1 MRNLFSVGLFR
12 TVRSKLFYIL
22 LALTA
27 LVMAYVYYNTYRLQ
41 LGPDFSQL
49 DLYFFQFINAN
60 IVSAAVFCPLFLSS
74 EYGDGAL
81 RNKLMVGRTRP
92 QIYLANLAVNCLYG
106 TAACLAAVVTG
117 LCVGVPLLG
126 WFQNAGPEKILLYV
140 LLALATTWVCAALY
154 TFLSM
159 VVASRGVAITL
170 CILLAFGLILL
181 GQYLYLALSQEEVLT
196 ALFYTDTG
204 EMAVSEQ
211 PNPAYLTGFC
221 PAGVPVLLRA
231 DPRRAGLPDFGHER
245 PVPPADAGVFR
256 AGVRPGYRPGPGN
269 FPEKRRK
276 VRRRR
281 YGELTVR

>member
-1 MRNLFSVGLFR
+1 MRNLISVGLFR

-41 LGPDFSQL
+41 LGPGFSQL

-126 WFQNAGPEKILLYV
+126 WFQNAGPGKILLYV

-196 ALFYTDTG
+196 AFFYTDTG

-211 PNPAYLTGFC
+211 PNPAYLTGF
-221 PAGVPVLLRA
+221 ARQVYQ
-231 DPRRAGLPDFGHER
+231 F
-245 PVPPADAGVFR
+245 F
-256 AGVRPGYRPGPGN
+256 Y
-269 FPEKRRK
+269 
-276 VRRRR
+276 
-281 YGELTVR
+281 ELTPGGQAYQILGMSAQSPLRMLGYSGLVFVLVTGLGLAIFQKKDVK

>member
-12 TVRSKLFYIL
+12 MVRSKLFYIL

-27 LVMAYVYYNTYRLQ
+27 LVMAYVYYNTYRVQ

-81 RNKLMVGRTRP
+81 RNKLIVGRTRP
-92 QIYLANLAVNCLYG
+92 QIYLANLTVNCLYG

-126 WFQNAGPEKILLYV
+126 WFQNAGPGKIMLYV

-211 PNPAYLTGFC
+211 PNPAYLTGFTRQ
-221 PAGVPVLLRA
+221 VYQ
-231 DPRRAGLPDFGHER
+231 F
-245 PVPPADAGVFR
+245 F
-256 AGVRPGYRPGPGN
+256 Y
-269 FPEKRRK
+269 
-276 VRRRR
+276 
-281 YGELTVR
+281 ELTPGGQAYQILGMSAQSPLRMLGYSGLVFVLVTGLGLAIFQKKDVK

>member
-1 MRNLFSVGLFR
+1 MSNLISVGLFR

-22 LALTA
+22 LVLTA
-27 LVMAYVYYNTYRLQ
+27 LTMVYVYYNTYRLQ

-106 TAACLAAVVTG
+106 TAACLAAVVAG

-126 WFQNAGPEKILLYV
+126 WFQNAGPEKIMLYV

-181 GQYLYLALSQEEVLT
+181 GQYLYLALSQEEVVT
-196 ALFYTDTG
+196 TFFYTDTG

-211 PNPAYLTGFC
+211 LNPAYLTGF
-221 PAGVPVLLRA
+221 ARQVYQ
-231 DPRRAGLPDFGHER
+231 F
-245 PVPPADAGVFR
+245 F
-256 AGVRPGYRPGPGN
+256 Y
-269 FPEKRRK
+269 
-276 VRRRR
+276 
-281 YGELTVR
+281 ELTPGGQAYQILGMSAQSPLRMLGYSGLVFVLVTGLGLVIFQKKDVK

>member
-1 MRNLFSVGLFR
+1 MRNLISVGLFR
-12 TVRSKLFYIL
+12 MVRSKLFYIL

-27 LVMAYVYYNTYRLQ
+27 LVMAYVYYNTYRVQ

-81 RNKLMVGRTRP
+81 RNKLIVGRTRP
-92 QIYLANLAVNCLYG
+92 QIYLANLTVNCLYG

-126 WFQNAGPEKILLYV
+126 WFQNAGPGKIMLYV

-211 PNPAYLTGFC
+211 PNPAYLTGF
-221 PAGVPVLLRA
+221 ARQVYQ
-231 DPRRAGLPDFGHER
+231 F
-245 PVPPADAGVFR
+245 F
-256 AGVRPGYRPGPGN
+256 Y
-269 FPEKRRK
+269 
-276 VRRRR
+276 
-281 YGELTVR
+281 ELTPGGQAYQILGMSAQSPLRMLGYSGLVFVLVTGLGLAIFQKKDVK

>member
-1 MRNLFSVGLFR
+1 MSNLFSVGLFR

-27 LVMAYVYYNTYRLQ
+27 LVMAYVYYNTYRVQ

-81 RNKLMVGRTRP
+81 RNKLIVGRTRP

-126 WFQNAGPEKILLYV
+126 WFQNAGPGKIMLYV

-211 PNPAYLTGFC
+211 PNPAYLTGF
-221 PAGVPVLLRA
+221 ARQVYQ
-231 DPRRAGLPDFGHER
+231 F
-245 PVPPADAGVFR
+245 F
-256 AGVRPGYRPGPGN
+256 Y
-269 FPEKRRK
+269 
-276 VRRRR
+276 
-281 YGELTVR
+281 ELTPGGQAYQILGMSVQSPLRLLGYSGLVFVLVTGLGLAIFQKKDVK

>member
-1 MRNLFSVGLFR
+1 MSNLLSAGVYRLL
-12 TVRSKLFYIL
+12 RSKLFYIL
-22 LALTA
+22 LVLTA
-27 LVMAYVYYNTYRLQ
+27 LTMVYVYYNTYRLQ

-126 WFQNAGPEKILLYV
+126 WFQNAGPGKILLYV

-211 PNPAYLTGFC
+211 PNPAYLTGF
-221 PAGVPVLLRA
+221 ARQVYQ
-231 DPRRAGLPDFGHER
+231 F
-245 PVPPADAGVFR
+245 F
-256 AGVRPGYRPGPGN
+256 Y
-269 FPEKRRK
+269 
-276 VRRRR
+276 
-281 YGELTVR
+281 ELTPGGQAYQILGMSAQSPLRMLGYSGLVFVLVTGLGLAIFQKKDVK

>member
-27 LVMAYVYYNTYRLQ
+27 LVMAYVYYNTYRVQ

-81 RNKLMVGRTRP
+81 RNKLIVGRTRP
-92 QIYLANLAVNCLYG
+92 QIYLANLTVNCLYG

-126 WFQNAGPEKILLYV
+126 WFQNAGPGKIMLYV

-211 PNPAYLTGFC
+211 PNPAYLTGF
-221 PAGVPVLLRA
+221 ARQVYQ
-231 DPRRAGLPDFGHER
+231 F
-245 PVPPADAGVFR
+245 F
-256 AGVRPGYRPGPGN
+256 Y
-269 FPEKRRK
+269 
-276 VRRRR
+276 
-281 YGELTVR
+281 ELTPGGQAYQILGMSAQSPLRLLGYSGLVFVLVTGLGLAIFQKKDVK

>member
-1 MRNLFSVGLFR
+1 MSNLISVGLFR
-12 TVRSKLFYIL
+12 MVRSKLFYIL

-27 LVMAYVYYNTYRLQ
+27 LVMAYVYYNTYRVQ

-49 DLYFFQFINAN
+49 DLFFFQFINAN

-92 QIYLANLAVNCLYG
+92 QIYLANLTVNCLYG

-126 WFQNAGPEKILLYV
+126 WFQNAGPGKIMLYV

-211 PNPAYLTGFC
+211 PNPAYLTGF
-221 PAGVPVLLRA
+221 ARQVYQ
-231 DPRRAGLPDFGHER
+231 F
-245 PVPPADAGVFR
+245 F
-256 AGVRPGYRPGPGN
+256 Y
-269 FPEKRRK
+269 
-276 VRRRR
+276 
-281 YGELTVR
+281 ELTPGGQAYQILGMSAQSPLRLLGYSGLVFVLVTGLGLAIFQKKDVK

>member
-1 MRNLFSVGLFR
+1 MSNLISVGLFR

-22 LALTA
+22 LVLTA
-27 LVMAYVYYNTYRLQ
+27 LTMVYVYYNTYRLQ

-126 WFQNAGPEKILLYV
+126 WFQNAGPGKIMLYV

-196 ALFYTDTG
+196 AFFYTDTG

-211 PNPAYLTGFC
+211 PNPAYLTGF
-221 PAGVPVLLRA
+221 ARQVYQFL
-231 DPRRAGLPDFGHER
+231 
-245 PVPPADAGVFR
+245 
-256 AGVRPGYRPGPGN
+256 Y
-269 FPEKRRK
+269 
-276 VRRRR
+276 
-281 YGELTVR
+281 ELTPGGQAYQILGMSAQSPLRMLGYSGLVFVLVTGLGLAIFQKKDVK

>member
-1 MRNLFSVGLFR
+1 MSNLISVGLFR
-12 TVRSKLFYIL
+12 MVRSKLFYIL

-27 LVMAYVYYNTYRLQ
+27 LVMAYVYYNTYRVQ
-41 LGPDFSQL
+41 LGPVFSQL

-81 RNKLMVGRTRP
+81 RNKLIVGRTRP
-92 QIYLANLAVNCLYG
+92 QIYLTNLTVNCLYG

-126 WFQNAGPEKILLYV
+126 WFQNAGPGKIMLYV

-211 PNPAYLTGFC
+211 PNPAYLTGF
-221 PAGVPVLLRA
+221 ARQVYQ
-231 DPRRAGLPDFGHER
+231 F
-245 PVPPADAGVFR
+245 F
-256 AGVRPGYRPGPGN
+256 Y
-269 FPEKRRK
+269 
-276 VRRRR
+276 
-281 YGELTVR
+281 ELTPGGQAYQILGMSAQSPLRLLGYSGLVFVLVTGLGLAIFQKKDVK

>member
-27 LVMAYVYYNTYRLQ
+27 LIMAYVYYNTYRLQ
-41 LGPDFSQL
+41 LGPDFAQL
-49 DLYFFQFINAN
+49 DLYFFQFINVN

-81 RNKLMVGRTRP
+81 RNKLIVGRTRP
-92 QIYLANLAVNCLYG
+92 QIYLANLTVNCLYG

-126 WFQNAGPEKILLYV
+126 WFQNAGPGKIMLYV

-211 PNPAYLTGFC
+211 PNPAYLTGF
-221 PAGVPVLLRA
+221 ARQVYQ
-231 DPRRAGLPDFGHER
+231 F
-245 PVPPADAGVFR
+245 F
-256 AGVRPGYRPGPGN
+256 Y
-269 FPEKRRK
+269 
-276 VRRRR
+276 
-281 YGELTVR
+281 ELTPGGQAYQILGMSAQSPLRLLGYSGLVFVLVTGLGLAIFQKKDVK

>member
-12 TVRSKLFYIL
+12 MVRSKLFYIL

-27 LVMAYVYYNTYRLQ
+27 LVMAYVYYNTYRVQ

-126 WFQNAGPEKILLYV
+126 WFQNAGPGKIMLYV

-181 GQYLYLALSQEEVLT
+181 GQYLYLALSQEEVVT
-196 ALFYTDTG
+196 TFFYTDTG

-211 PNPAYLTGFC
+211 LNPAYLTGF
-221 PAGVPVLLRA
+221 ARQVYQ
-231 DPRRAGLPDFGHER
+231 F
-245 PVPPADAGVFR
+245 F
-256 AGVRPGYRPGPGN
+256 Y
-269 FPEKRRK
+269 
-276 VRRRR
+276 
-281 YGELTVR
+281 ELTPGGQAYQILGMSAQSPLRMLGYSGLVFVLVTGLGLVIFQKKDVK

>member
-1 MRNLFSVGLFR
+1 MRNLISVGLFR

-27 LVMAYVYYNTYRLQ
+27 LVMAYVYYNTYRVQ

-81 RNKLMVGRTRP
+81 RNKLIVGRTRP

-117 LCVGVPLLG
+117 MCVGVPLLG
-126 WFQNAGPEKILLYV
+126 WFQNAGPGKILLYV

-196 ALFYTDTG
+196 AFFYTDTG

-211 PNPAYLTGFC
+211 PNPAYLTGF
-221 PAGVPVLLRA
+221 ARQVYQ
-231 DPRRAGLPDFGHER
+231 F
-245 PVPPADAGVFR
+245 F
-256 AGVRPGYRPGPGN
+256 Y
-269 FPEKRRK
+269 
-276 VRRRR
+276 
-281 YGELTVR
+281 ELTPGGQAYQILGMSAQSPLRMLGYSGLVFVLVTGLGLAIFQKKDVK

>member
-1 MRNLFSVGLFR
+1 MSNLISVGLFR
-12 TVRSKLFYIL
+12 MVRSKLFYIL

-126 WFQNAGPEKILLYV
+126 WFQNAGPGKIMLYV

-181 GQYLYLALSQEEVLT
+181 GQYLYLALSQEEVVT
-196 ALFYTDTG
+196 TFFYTDTG

-211 PNPAYLTGFC
+211 PNPAYLTGF
-221 PAGVPVLLRA
+221 ARQVYQ
-231 DPRRAGLPDFGHER
+231 F
-245 PVPPADAGVFR
+245 F
-256 AGVRPGYRPGPGN
+256 Y
-269 FPEKRRK
+269 
-276 VRRRR
+276 
-281 YGELTVR
+281 ELTPGGQAYQILGMSVQSPLRLLGYSGLVFVLVTGLGLAIFQKKDVK

>member
-27 LVMAYVYYNTYRLQ
+27 LVMAYVYYNTYRVQ

-92 QIYLANLAVNCLYG
+92 QIYLANLTVNCLYG

-126 WFQNAGPEKILLYV
+126 WFQNAGPGKIMLYV

-211 PNPAYLTGFC
+211 PNPAYLTGF
-221 PAGVPVLLRA
+221 ARQVYQ
-231 DPRRAGLPDFGHER
+231 F
-245 PVPPADAGVFR
+245 F
-256 AGVRPGYRPGPGN
+256 Y
-269 FPEKRRK
+269 
-276 VRRRR
+276 
-281 YGELTVR
+281 ELTPGGQAYQILGMSAQSPLRMLGYSGLVFVLVTGLGLAIFQKKDVK

>member
-1 MRNLFSVGLFR
+1 MSNLISVGLFR

-22 LALTA
+22 LVLTA
-27 LVMAYVYYNTYRLQ
+27 LTMVYVYYNTYRLQ

-106 TAACLAAVVTG
+106 TAALPGGCGHWAVCRCPPAW
-117 LCVGVPLLG
+117 LVPKRRAGGRSCSMFSWPWQLPGCARRCTPFFPWWWPAGAWPLPSVSSWPLG
-126 WFQNAGPEKILLYV
+126 SSSW
-140 LLALATTWVCAALY
+140 
-154 TFLSM
+154 
-159 VVASRGVAITL
+159 
-170 CILLAFGLILL
+170 

-196 ALFYTDTG
+196 AFFYTDTG

-211 PNPAYLTGFC
+211 PNPAYLTGF
-221 PAGVPVLLRA
+221 ARQVYQ
-231 DPRRAGLPDFGHER
+231 F
-245 PVPPADAGVFR
+245 F
-256 AGVRPGYRPGPGN
+256 Y
-269 FPEKRRK
+269 
-276 VRRRR
+276 
-281 YGELTVR
+281 ELTPGGQAYQILGMSAQSPLRMLGYSGLVFVLVTGLGLAIFQKKDVK

>member
-1 MRNLFSVGLFR
+1 MRNLISVGLFR

-27 LVMAYVYYNTYRLQ
+27 LVMAYVYYNTYRVQ

-49 DLYFFQFINAN
+49 DLYFFQFINTN

-126 WFQNAGPEKILLYV
+126 WFQNAGPGKIMLYV

-196 ALFYTDTG
+196 ALFNTDTG

-211 PNPAYLTGFC
+211 PNPAYLTGF
-221 PAGVPVLLRA
+221 ARQVYQ
-231 DPRRAGLPDFGHER
+231 F
-245 PVPPADAGVFR
+245 F
-256 AGVRPGYRPGPGN
+256 Y
-269 FPEKRRK
+269 
-276 VRRRR
+276 
-281 YGELTVR
+281 ELTPGGQAYQILGMSAQSPLRMLGYSGLVFVLVTGLGLVIFQKKDVK

>member
-1 MRNLFSVGLFR
+1 MRNLLSVGLFR
-12 TVRSKLFYIL
+12 MVRSKLFYIL

-27 LVMAYVYYNTYRLQ
+27 LVMAYVYYNTYRVQ

-81 RNKLMVGRTRP
+81 RNKLIVGRTRP
-92 QIYLANLAVNCLYG
+92 QIYLANLTVNCLYG

-126 WFQNAGPEKILLYV
+126 WFQNAGPGKIMLYV
-140 LLALATTWVCAALY
+140 LLALATTWVCAALD

-211 PNPAYLTGFC
+211 PNPAYLTGF
-221 PAGVPVLLRA
+221 ARQVYQ
-231 DPRRAGLPDFGHER
+231 F
-245 PVPPADAGVFR
+245 F
-256 AGVRPGYRPGPGN
+256 Y
-269 FPEKRRK
+269 
-276 VRRRR
+276 
-281 YGELTVR
+281 ELTPGGQAYQILGMSAQSPLRLLWYSGLVFVLVTGLGLAIFQKKDVK

>member
-1 MRNLFSVGLFR
+1 MSNLISVGLFR
-12 TVRSKLFYIL
+12 MVRSKLFYIL

-27 LVMAYVYYNTYRLQ
+27 LVMAYVYYNTYRVQ
-41 LGPDFSQL
+41 LGPVFSQL

-81 RNKLMVGRTRP
+81 RNKLIVGRTRP
-92 QIYLANLAVNCLYG
+92 QIYLANLTVNCLYG

-126 WFQNAGPEKILLYV
+126 WFQNAGPGKIMLYV

-211 PNPAYLTGFC
+211 PNPAYLTGF
-221 PAGVPVLLRA
+221 ARQVYQ
-231 DPRRAGLPDFGHER
+231 F
-245 PVPPADAGVFR
+245 F
-256 AGVRPGYRPGPGN
+256 Y
-269 FPEKRRK
+269 
-276 VRRRR
+276 
-281 YGELTVR
+281 ELTPGGQAYQILGMSAQSPLRLLGYSGLVFVLVTGLGLAIFQKKDVK

>member
-1 MRNLFSVGLFR
+1 MSNLFSVGLFR

-27 LVMAYVYYNTYRLQ
+27 LVMAYVYYNTYRVQ

-81 RNKLMVGRTRP
+81 RNKLIVGRTRP
-92 QIYLANLAVNCLYG
+92 QIYLANLTVNCLYG

-126 WFQNAGPEKILLYV
+126 WFQNAGPGKIMLYV

-211 PNPAYLTGFC
+211 PNPAYLTGF
-221 PAGVPVLLRA
+221 ARQVYQ
-231 DPRRAGLPDFGHER
+231 F
-245 PVPPADAGVFR
+245 F
-256 AGVRPGYRPGPGN
+256 Y
-269 FPEKRRK
+269 
-276 VRRRR
+276 
-281 YGELTVR
+281 ELTPGGQAYQILGMSAQSPLRMLGYSGLVFVLVTGLGLAIFQKKDVK

>member
-1 MRNLFSVGLFR
+1 MRNLLSVGLFR
-12 TVRSKLFYIL
+12 MVRSKLFYIL

-27 LVMAYVYYNTYRLQ
+27 LVMAYVYYNTYRVQ

-81 RNKLMVGRTRP
+81 RNKLIVGRTRP
-92 QIYLANLAVNCLYG
+92 QIYLANLTVNCLYG

-126 WFQNAGPEKILLYV
+126 WFQNAGPGKIMLYV

-211 PNPAYLTGFC
+211 PNPAYLTGF
-221 PAGVPVLLRA
+221 ARQVYQ
-231 DPRRAGLPDFGHER
+231 F
-245 PVPPADAGVFR
+245 F
-256 AGVRPGYRPGPGN
+256 Y
-269 FPEKRRK
+269 
-276 VRRRR
+276 
-281 YGELTVR
+281 ELTPGGQAYQILGMSAQSPLRMLGYSGLVFVLVTGLGLAIFQKKDVK

>member
-1 MRNLFSVGLFR
+1 MSNLFSVGLFR

-27 LVMAYVYYNTYRLQ
+27 LVMAYVYYNTYRVQ

-92 QIYLANLAVNCLYG
+92 QIYLANLTVNCLYG
-106 TAACLAAVVTG
+106 TAACLAAVVAG

-126 WFQNAGPEKILLYV
+126 WFQNAGPGKIMLYV

-211 PNPAYLTGFC
+211 PNPAYLTGF
-221 PAGVPVLLRA
+221 ARQVYQ
-231 DPRRAGLPDFGHER
+231 F
-245 PVPPADAGVFR
+245 F
-256 AGVRPGYRPGPGN
+256 Y
-269 FPEKRRK
+269 
-276 VRRRR
+276 
-281 YGELTVR
+281 ELTPGGQAYQILGMSAQSPLRLLGYSGLVFVLVTGLGLAIFQKKDVK

>member
-1 MRNLFSVGLFR
+1 MSNLISVGLFR

-27 LVMAYVYYNTYRLQ
+27 LVMVYVYYNTYRLQ

-126 WFQNAGPEKILLYV
+126 WFQNAGPGKILLYV

-196 ALFYTDTG
+196 AFFYTDTG

-211 PNPAYLTGFC
+211 PNPAYLTGF
-221 PAGVPVLLRA
+221 ARQVYQ
-231 DPRRAGLPDFGHER
+231 F
-245 PVPPADAGVFR
+245 F
-256 AGVRPGYRPGPGN
+256 Y
-269 FPEKRRK
+269 
-276 VRRRR
+276 
-281 YGELTVR
+281 ELTPGGQAYQILGMSAQSPLRLLGYSGLVFVLVTGLGLAIFQKKDVK

>member
-27 LVMAYVYYNTYRLQ
+27 LVMAYVYYNTYRVQ

-106 TAACLAAVVTG
+106 TAACLAAVVAG

-211 PNPAYLTGFC
+211 PNPAYLTGF
-221 PAGVPVLLRA
+221 ARQVYQ
-231 DPRRAGLPDFGHER
+231 F
-245 PVPPADAGVFR
+245 F
-256 AGVRPGYRPGPGN
+256 Y
-269 FPEKRRK
+269 
-276 VRRRR
+276 
-281 YGELTVR
+281 ELTPGGQAYQILGMSAQSPLRLLGYSGLVFVLVTGLGLAIFQKKDVK

>member
-1 MRNLFSVGLFR
+1 MSNLFSVGLFR

-27 LVMAYVYYNTYRLQ
+27 LVMAYVYYNTYRVQ

-126 WFQNAGPEKILLYV
+126 WFQNAGPGKIMLYV

-211 PNPAYLTGFC
+211 PNPAYLTGF
-221 PAGVPVLLRA
+221 ARQVYQ
-231 DPRRAGLPDFGHER
+231 F
-245 PVPPADAGVFR
+245 F
-256 AGVRPGYRPGPGN
+256 Y
-269 FPEKRRK
+269 
-276 VRRRR
+276 
-281 YGELTVR
+281 ELTPGGQAYQILGMSAQSPLRILGYSGLVFVLVTGLGLAIFQKKDVK

>member
-1 MRNLFSVGLFR
+1 MRNLLSVGLFR
-12 TVRSKLFYIL
+12 MVRSKLFYIL

-27 LVMAYVYYNTYRLQ
+27 LVMAYVYYNTYRVQ

-126 WFQNAGPEKILLYV
+126 WFQNAGPGKIMLYV

-211 PNPAYLTGFC
+211 PNPAYLTGF
-221 PAGVPVLLRA
+221 ARQVYQ
-231 DPRRAGLPDFGHER
+231 F
-245 PVPPADAGVFR
+245 F
-256 AGVRPGYRPGPGN
+256 Y
-269 FPEKRRK
+269 
-276 VRRRR
+276 
-281 YGELTVR
+281 ELTPGGQAYQILGMSAQSPLRMLGYSGLVFVLVTGLGLAIFQKKDVK

>member
-1 MRNLFSVGLFR
+1 MSNLLSAGVYRLL
-12 TVRSKLFYIL
+12 RSKLFYIL
-22 LALTA
+22 LVLTA
-27 LVMAYVYYNTYRLQ
+27 LTMVYVYYNTYRLQ

-49 DLYFFQFINAN
+49 DLHFFQFINAN

-126 WFQNAGPEKILLYV
+126 WFQNAGPGKILLYV

-196 ALFYTDTG
+196 AFFYTDTG

-211 PNPAYLTGFC
+211 PNPAYLTGF
-221 PAGVPVLLRA
+221 ARQVYQ
-231 DPRRAGLPDFGHER
+231 F
-245 PVPPADAGVFR
+245 F
-256 AGVRPGYRPGPGN
+256 Y
-269 FPEKRRK
+269 
-276 VRRRR
+276 
-281 YGELTVR
+281 ELTPGGQAYQILGMSAQSPLRMLGYSGLVFVLVTGLGLAIFQKKDVK

>member
-22 LALTA
+22 LVLTA
-27 LVMAYVYYNTYRLQ
+27 LTMVYVYYNTYRLQ

-117 LCVGVPLLG
+117 LCVGVPLIG
-126 WFQNAGPEKILLYV
+126 WFQNAELGKILLYV

-211 PNPAYLTGFC
+211 PNPAYLTGF
-221 PAGVPVLLRA
+221 ARQVYQ
-231 DPRRAGLPDFGHER
+231 F
-245 PVPPADAGVFR
+245 F
-256 AGVRPGYRPGPGN
+256 Y
-269 FPEKRRK
+269 
-276 VRRRR
+276 
-281 YGELTVR
+281 ELTPGGQAYQILGMSAQSPLRMLGYSGLVFVLVTGLGLAIFQKKDVK

>member
-1 MRNLFSVGLFR
+1 MSNLISVGLFR

-22 LALTA
+22 LVLTA
-27 LVMAYVYYNTYRLQ
+27 LTMVYVYYNTYRLQ

-126 WFQNAGPEKILLYV
+126 WFQNAGPGKIMLYV

-211 PNPAYLTGFC
+211 PNPAYLTGF
-221 PAGVPVLLRA
+221 ARQVYQ
-231 DPRRAGLPDFGHER
+231 F
-245 PVPPADAGVFR
+245 F
-256 AGVRPGYRPGPGN
+256 Y
-269 FPEKRRK
+269 
-276 VRRRR
+276 
-281 YGELTVR
+281 ELTPGGQAYQILGMSAQSPLRLLGYSGLVFVLGTGLGLAIFQKKDVK

>member
-27 LVMAYVYYNTYRLQ
+27 LVMAYVYYNTYRVQ
-41 LGPDFSQL
+41 LGPGFSQL

-126 WFQNAGPEKILLYV
+126 WFQNAGPGKILLYV

-196 ALFYTDTG
+196 AFFYTDTG

-211 PNPAYLTGFC
+211 PNPAYLTGF
-221 PAGVPVLLRA
+221 ARQVYQ
-231 DPRRAGLPDFGHER
+231 F
-245 PVPPADAGVFR
+245 F
-256 AGVRPGYRPGPGN
+256 Y
-269 FPEKRRK
+269 
-276 VRRRR
+276 
-281 YGELTVR
+281 ELTPGGQAYQILGMSAQSPLRMLGYSGLVFVLVTGLGLAIFQKKDVK

>member
-1 MRNLFSVGLFR
+1 MSNLISVGLFR

-22 LALTA
+22 LVLTA
-27 LVMAYVYYNTYRLQ
+27 LTMVYVYYNTYRLQ

-126 WFQNAGPEKILLYV
+126 WFQNAGPGKILLYV

-196 ALFYTDTG
+196 AFFYTDTG

-211 PNPAYLTGFC
+211 PNPAYLTGF
-221 PAGVPVLLRA
+221 ARQVYQ
-231 DPRRAGLPDFGHER
+231 F
-245 PVPPADAGVFR
+245 F
-256 AGVRPGYRPGPGN
+256 Y
-269 FPEKRRK
+269 
-276 VRRRR
+276 
-281 YGELTVR
+281 ELTPGGQAYQILGMSAQSPLRLLGYSGLVFVLVTGLGLAIFQKKDVK

>member
-27 LVMAYVYYNTYRLQ
+27 LVMAYVYYNTYRVQ

-81 RNKLMVGRTRP
+81 RNKLIVGRTRP
-92 QIYLANLAVNCLYG
+92 QIYLANLTVNCLYG

-126 WFQNAGPEKILLYV
+126 WFQNAGPGKIMLYV

-211 PNPAYLTGFC
+211 PNPAYLTGF
-221 PAGVPVLLRA
+221 ARQVYQ
-231 DPRRAGLPDFGHER
+231 F
-245 PVPPADAGVFR
+245 F
-256 AGVRPGYRPGPGN
+256 Y
-269 FPEKRRK
+269 
-276 VRRRR
+276 
-281 YGELTVR
+281 ELTPGGQAYQILGMSVQSPLRLLGYSGLVFVLVTGLGLAIFQKKDVK

>member
-1 MRNLFSVGLFR
+1 MSGVSNLISVGLFR

-27 LVMAYVYYNTYRLQ
+27 LVMVYVYYNTYRLQ

-126 WFQNAGPEKILLYV
+126 WFQNAGPGKILLYV

-196 ALFYTDTG
+196 AFFYTDTG

-211 PNPAYLTGFC
+211 PNPAYLTGF
-221 PAGVPVLLRA
+221 ARQVYQ
-231 DPRRAGLPDFGHER
+231 F
-245 PVPPADAGVFR
+245 F
-256 AGVRPGYRPGPGN
+256 Y
-269 FPEKRRK
+269 
-276 VRRRR
+276 
-281 YGELTVR
+281 ELTPGGQAYQILGMSAQSPLRMLGYSGLVFVLVTGLGLVIFQKKDVK

>member
-22 LALTA
+22 LVLTA
-27 LVMAYVYYNTYRLQ
+27 LTMVYVYYNTYRLQ

-126 WFQNAGPEKILLYV
+126 WFQNAGPGKILLYV

-181 GQYLYLALSQEEVLT
+181 GQYLYLALSQEEVVT
-196 ALFYTDTG
+196 TFFYTDTG

-211 PNPAYLTGFC
+211 LNPAYLTGF
-221 PAGVPVLLRA
+221 ARQVYQ
-231 DPRRAGLPDFGHER
+231 F
-245 PVPPADAGVFR
+245 F
-256 AGVRPGYRPGPGN
+256 Y
-269 FPEKRRK
+269 
-276 VRRRR
+276 
-281 YGELTVR
+281 ELTPGGQAYQILGMSAQSPLRMLGYSGLVFVLVTGLGLAIFQKKDVK

>member
-1 MRNLFSVGLFR
+1 MRNLISVGLFR

-22 LALTA
+22 LVLTA
-27 LVMAYVYYNTYRLQ
+27 LTMVYVYYNTYRLQ

-126 WFQNAGPEKILLYV
+126 WFQNAGPGKIMLYV

-170 CILLAFGLILL
+170 CVLLAFGLILL
-181 GQYLYLALSQEEVLT
+181 GQYLYLALSQEEVVT
-196 ALFYTDTG
+196 TFFYTDTG

-211 PNPAYLTGFC
+211 LNPAYLTGF
-221 PAGVPVLLRA
+221 ARQVYQ
-231 DPRRAGLPDFGHER
+231 F
-245 PVPPADAGVFR
+245 F
-256 AGVRPGYRPGPGN
+256 Y
-269 FPEKRRK
+269 
-276 VRRRR
+276 
-281 YGELTVR
+281 ELTPGGQAYQILGMSAQSPLRMLGYSGLVFVLVTGLGLVIFQKKDVK

>member
-27 LVMAYVYYNTYRLQ
+27 LVMAYVYYNTYRVQ

-106 TAACLAAVVTG
+106 TAACLAAVVAG

-211 PNPAYLTGFC
+211 LNPAYLTGF
-221 PAGVPVLLRA
+221 ARQVYQ
-231 DPRRAGLPDFGHER
+231 F
-245 PVPPADAGVFR
+245 F
-256 AGVRPGYRPGPGN
+256 Y
-269 FPEKRRK
+269 
-276 VRRRR
+276 
-281 YGELTVR
+281 ELTPGGQAYQILGMSAQSPLRMLGYSGLVFVLVTGLGLVIFQKKDVK

>member
-12 TVRSKLFYIL
+12 MVRSKLFYIL

-41 LGPDFSQL
+41 LGPGFSQL

-126 WFQNAGPEKILLYV
+126 WFQNAGPGKILLYV

-196 ALFYTDTG
+196 AFFYTDTG

-211 PNPAYLTGFC
+211 PNPAYLTGF
-221 PAGVPVLLRA
+221 ARQVYQ
-231 DPRRAGLPDFGHER
+231 F
-245 PVPPADAGVFR
+245 F
-256 AGVRPGYRPGPGN
+256 Y
-269 FPEKRRK
+269 
-276 VRRRR
+276 
-281 YGELTVR
+281 ELTPGGQAYQILGMSAQSPLRMLGYSGLVFVLVTGLGLAIFQKKDVK

>member
-12 TVRSKLFYIL
+12 MVRSKLFYIL

-27 LVMAYVYYNTYRLQ
+27 LVMAYVYYNTYRVQ

-106 TAACLAAVVTG
+106 TAACLAAVVAG

-126 WFQNAGPEKILLYV
+126 WFQNAGPGKILLYV

-211 PNPAYLTGFC
+211 PNPAYLTGF
-221 PAGVPVLLRA
+221 ARQVYQ
-231 DPRRAGLPDFGHER
+231 F
-245 PVPPADAGVFR
+245 F
-256 AGVRPGYRPGPGN
+256 Y
-269 FPEKRRK
+269 
-276 VRRRR
+276 
-281 YGELTVR
+281 ELTPGGQAYQILGMSAQSPLRLLGYSGLVFVLVTGLGLAIFQKKDVK

>member
-12 TVRSKLFYIL
+12 MVRSKLFYIL

-27 LVMAYVYYNTYRLQ
+27 LVMVYVYYNTYRLQ

-106 TAACLAAVVTG
+106 ATACLAAVVAG

-126 WFQNAGPEKILLYV
+126 WFQNAGPGKILLYV

-211 PNPAYLTGFC
+211 PNPAYLTGF
-221 PAGVPVLLRA
+221 ARQVYQ
-231 DPRRAGLPDFGHER
+231 F
-245 PVPPADAGVFR
+245 F
-256 AGVRPGYRPGPGN
+256 Y
-269 FPEKRRK
+269 
-276 VRRRR
+276 
-281 YGELTVR
+281 ELTPGGQAYQILGMSAQSPLRMLGYSGLVFVLVTGLGLAIFQKKDVK

>member
-27 LVMAYVYYNTYRLQ
+27 LVMAYVYYNTYRVQ

-81 RNKLMVGRTRP
+81 RNKLIVGRTRP
-92 QIYLANLAVNCLYG
+92 QIYLANLTVNCLYG

-126 WFQNAGPEKILLYV
+126 WFQNAGPGKIMLYV

-181 GQYLYLALSQEEVLT
+181 GQYLYLALSQEEVVT

-211 PNPAYLTGFC
+211 PNPAYLTGF
-221 PAGVPVLLRA
+221 ARQVYQ
-231 DPRRAGLPDFGHER
+231 F
-245 PVPPADAGVFR
+245 F
-256 AGVRPGYRPGPGN
+256 Y
-269 FPEKRRK
+269 
-276 VRRRR
+276 
-281 YGELTVR
+281 ELTPGGQAYQILGMSAQSPLRMLGYSGLVFVLVTGLGLAIFQKKDVK